1 MFTSGFADN
10 TPITGVSS
18 HLLINISPFPAIR
31 LTSTGNRNIL
41 LKSDRTIWGGTVIA
55 SDELLNRIAE
65 VLKAMADPTRL
76 KILHSLHNG
85 ERCVSDILEVV
96 GGSQANVSKHLSVLK
111 RAGLVDC
118 RRSGLNVYYR
128 IIDEGVFT
136 ICRNVCDSLESRADH
151 DRQTILRGRREVMEL
166 ETGKKV
172 KA

>member
-1 MFTSGFADN
+1 M
-10 TPITGVSS
+10 
-18 HLLINISPFPAIR
+18 
-31 LTSTGNRNIL
+31 
-41 LKSDRTIWGGTVIA
+41 IA

-76 KILHSLHNG
+76 KILHCLHSG

-128 IIDEGVFT
+128 IIDDGVFT
-136 ICRNVCDSLESRADH
+136 ICRNVCDSLELRVDH
-151 DRQTILRGRREVMEL
+151 ERQTILVGKREIADVEA
-166 ETGKKV
+166 GNKV
-172 KA
+172 KV

>member
-1 MFTSGFADN
+1 
-10 TPITGVSS
+10 
-18 HLLINISPFPAIR
+18 
-31 LTSTGNRNIL
+31 
-41 LKSDRTIWGGTVIA
+41 VIA
-55 SDELLNRIAE
+55 SDELLSRIAE

-76 KILHSLHNG
+76 KILHCLHNG

-136 ICRNVCDSLESRADH
+136 ICRNVCDSLEMRIESEHQAIIEG
-151 DRQTILRGRREVMEL
+151 RQQME
-166 ETGKKV
+166 EAEAQVT